1 MTPKTNA
8 RIAGVTLLLYI
19 AIGVIQM
26 IVTRPAGRGADAAE
40 RLANM
45 ALYASNVRIGVLLG
59 FLTCFVA
66 LALGVALYALTRE
79 VDRDL
84 AMLGLLCRVAEG
96 VLGAVFIPMTL
107 GLLAV
112 VKTTGNPPDLQTL
125 GTFLFAARRLNPL
138 VCATFFAVGSTFF
151 AWLLLR
157 GRIVPVALSWIGVV
171 ASVLLV
177 IALPLQLAG
186 LLDGTIAQAVWIPMA
201 VFEVVLALW
210 LLIKG
215 VASLERR

>member
-1 MTPKTNA
+1 
-8 RIAGVTLLLYI
+8 
-19 AIGVIQM
+19 M

-66 LALGVALYALTRE
+66 LALGVALYALTRD

-112 VKTTGNPPDLQTL
+112 IETPADPALGTL

-157 GRIVPVALSWIGVV
+157 GRLVPVVLSWIGVV

-177 IALPLQLAG
+177 IALPLQLTG

-201 VFEVVLALW
+201 VFEVGLALW
-210 LLIKG
+210 LLTKG
-215 VASLERR
+215 VASVERR